1 MPTKKIAPLNKQKLF
16 KTVMT
21 IADKAPYTDAS
32 LLQIAKAAEVPIAR
46 LRAEFIDFTHL
57 LIAVQQYFLDDLR
70 DEVIAITVGHAPGLE
85 RVRNAT
91 RVYLDHCL
99 KRRGLRGWLLQARRE
114 EPQLAEGL
122 RRQNHS
128 FALVI
133 STEFH
138 ALGWP
143 HPLAAARL
151 YLAAIQE
158 AARLEQIQGE
168 PLAYVREAIWDIA
181 RFYTG
186 QVRAGVTKRTSKPA
200 TLSE

>member
-1 MPTKKIAPLNKQKLF
+1 MPTKKVPALNKPKIF
-16 KTVMT
+16 KAVIQT
-21 IADKAPYTDAS
+21 ADVLPYCDATLTRIS
-32 LLQIAKAAEVPIAR
+32 KVAKVPVERLQTQ
-46 LRAEFIDFTHL
+46 FIDFTHL
-57 LIAVQQYFLDDLR
+57 LIAVQQYTLDEMR
-70 DEVIAITVGHAPGLE
+70 DNIIEATAHFPPGLE
-85 RVRNAT
+85 RVRSAT
-91 RVYLDHCL
+91 KVYLDHSL
-99 KRRGLRGWLLQARRE
+99 QHRGLRTWLLQARRE
-114 EPQLAEGL
+114 KPQLAEGL

-158 AARLEQIQGE
+158 AARLELIKGQ
-168 PLAYVREAIWDIA
+168 PLAFVREAIWDIA

-186 QVRAGVTKRTSKPA
+186 QVKAGVAK
-200 TLSE
+200 

>member
-1 MPTKKIAPLNKQKLF
+1 MSTKKTSALDKPKIF
-16 KTVMT
+16 KAVIQT
-21 IADKAPYTDAS
+21 AEALPYCDAT
-32 LLQIAKAAEVPIAR
+32 LTRIAKVAKVPVER
-46 LRAEFIDFTHL
+46 LQAQFIDFTHL
-57 LIAVQQYFLDDLR
+57 LIAAQQYILDDLR
-70 DEVIAITVGHAPGLE
+70 DSVIDATAHFPPGLE
-85 RVRNAT
+85 RVRSAT
-91 RVYLDHCL
+91 RVYLDHSL
-99 KRRGLRGWLLQARRE
+99 RHRGLRTWLLQARRE

-158 AARLEQIQGE
+158 AARLEQTKGHSLDFI
-168 PLAYVREAIWDIA
+168 REAIWDIA

-186 QVRAGVTKRTSKPA
+186 QVKAGVAK
-200 TLSE
+200 